1 MQVGIPGGEHDAC
14 SVRRPGPY
22 IVSGARKYLC
32 NTSSKI
38 MNEQA
43 LVVIDGDASSVRRD
57 TRLPKARGLEGQG
70 FAPTLAIEPRKP
82 P

>member
-1 MQVGIPGGEHDAC
+1 
-14 SVRRPGPY
+14 
-22 IVSGARKYLC
+22 
-32 NTSSKI
+32 

-70 FAPTLAIEPRKP
+70 FFSAALTEIHPAAL
-82 P
+82 